1 VTVAQPHE
9 GEQQDPALVE
19 LTQQELLDRVDRA
32 QARVAWAG
40 ILAQATTDE
49 QAQVARRV
57 LTEQATVGAL
67 DGLTAGARLV
77 EEVTAG
83 RWVLMRQ
90 AREDGASWDQ
100 VGAAIG
106 LPEDQARAWYAGK
119 VDAHE
124 RHAAQ
129 WFDLARDR
137 AVLDDPASQDSNVRT
152 HDDVAQDGDDSTAAG
167 W

>member
-1 VTVAQPHE
+1 
-9 GEQQDPALVE
+9 
-19 LTQQELLDRVDRA
+19 
-32 QARVAWAG
+32 
-40 ILAQATTDE
+40 
-49 QAQVARRV
+49 
-57 LTEQATVGAL
+57 L